1 MLMVDIASML
11 LPLAGVPIGFVTMA
25 IIDRIATF
33 RRRGRNVRKLCRQ
46 PGDLCAWC
54 RYGFGMTVIVIHAER
69 CPFTGQM
76 LLLSA
81 DRPGTL
87 VDDEHPG
94 SVDPIR
100 GVTANGA

>member
-1 MLMVDIASML
+1 MVDIASML
-11 LPLAGVPIGFVTMA
+11 LPLAGAPIGFVTMA

-33 RRRGRNVRKLCRQ
+33 RRRRRNVRKLCRQ
-46 PGDLCAWC
+46 PGDLCEWHRCGLGAT
-54 RYGFGMTVIVIHAER
+54 FLVIRAER

-81 DRPGTL
+81 DRPGML

-100 GVTANGA
+100 VVTAHGA